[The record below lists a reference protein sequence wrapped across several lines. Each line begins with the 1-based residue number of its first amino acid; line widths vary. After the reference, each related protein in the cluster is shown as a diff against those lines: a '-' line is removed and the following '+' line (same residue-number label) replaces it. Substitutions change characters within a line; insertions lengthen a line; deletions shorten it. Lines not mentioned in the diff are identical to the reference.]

1 MSCDLNSSF
10 WFAWSNES
18 SRTQFKTTRYQIL
31 KKNRFYNLDDLL
43 GEIRQIT
50 HTEHAHITST
60 QWHSPGNYYA
70 QKLAFTSAKK
80 MLVMAVVLLLR
91 AKLAVERDKKARRY
105 EPVQREEE
113 FVFVVVVQSK
123 ILCYPCVC
131 LREKRN

>member
-1 MSCDLNSSF
+1 M
-10 WFAWSNES
+10 
-18 SRTQFKTTRYQIL
+18 R
-31 KKNRFYNLDDLL
+31 
-43 GEIRQIT
+43 
-50 HTEHAHITST
+50 T

-123 ILCYPCVC
+123 ILCHPCVC
-131 LREKRN
+131 LREIRN